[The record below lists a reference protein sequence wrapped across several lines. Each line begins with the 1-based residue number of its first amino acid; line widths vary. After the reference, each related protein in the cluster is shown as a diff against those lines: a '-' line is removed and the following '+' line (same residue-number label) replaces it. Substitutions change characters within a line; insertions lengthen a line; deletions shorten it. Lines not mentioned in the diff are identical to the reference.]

1 MSVYVIRMS
10 ANNFTRVILN
20 TLLYRVKLG
29 FPLNVVFAFRQICE
43 VQSLLEHSSPR
54 IFYNQCFSSFSSEK
68 LFLSLLSRCLH
79 FEFREK
85 KLAVFTETWDFRA
98 NSKFVFSYGS
108 QGLTRYAHKTR
119 FVNSWLDR
127 LQVLTKRSQ
136 KLRLSFG
143 NQYSIC
149 KEMFVKL

>member
-54 IFYNQCFSSFSSEK
+54 IFYNQCFSSFSLEK

-79 FEFREK
+79 FEFRDK
-85 KLAVFTETWDFRA
+85 KT
-98 NSKFVFSYGS
+98 
-108 QGLTRYAHKTR
+108 QR
-119 FVNSWLDR
+119 FHGNLGFPGK
-127 LQVLTKRSQ
+127 LQVRFFLWQSRFDQISAQ
-136 KLRLSFG
+136 NRVCKLMVGPAASFDETLSKTEA
-143 NQYSIC
+143 IIR
-149 KEMFVKL
+149 